1 MGTTLLQQEI
11 LDRCGKGRLE
21 QKGERFDIYKDH
33 DFGWVTWSK
42 TMNHEI
48 MKEDGSLSSM
58 NYIHSFKLY
67 VSFGEGKKSTTNLEI
82 NKKSTGLGSDRSKR
96 KLLEQNNKLIEGLP
110 GQIVDKLGAAQ
121 SCAAQTRKALQ
132 QWVRFK

>member
-1 MGTTLLQQEI
+1 
-11 LDRCGKGRLE
+11 
-21 QKGERFDIYKDH
+21 
-33 DFGWVTWSK
+33 
-42 TMNHEI
+42 MNREI

-96 KLLEQNNKLIEGLP
+96 KLLEQNNKLIEELP
-110 GQIVDKLGAAQ
+110 GRIVDELGAAQ

-132 QWVRFK
+132 QVVEVQMEKDSESQLNPSIAREAGLEHES